1 MEPRFFIPV
10 VPTLLLNGS
19 RGIGEKSL
27 YIVKMN
33 HMSIEIS
40 SNWNNNDNNNNINN
54 NNNNNDN
61 NDNNNNNNNDNKNG
75 NNNNNN
81 NDNIDKNNSMV
92 FNVIN

>member
-27 YIVKMN
+27 YFVIMN
-33 HMSIEIS
+33 HMCIEIS
-40 SNWNNNDNNNNINN
+40 SNWNNNNDGFNN

-61 NDNNNNNNNDNKNG
+61 NNN
-75 NNNNNN
+75 
-81 NDNIDKNNSMV
+81 NNSMV
-92 FNVIN
+92 FNVINYFYA